1 MTTLNLD
8 SIIDV
13 TVSVSP
19 TAAARG
25 TFNEFL
31 IVGTTGLTISN
42 TIGTDE
48 RLREYESL
56 SAMLDDGFVT
66 TDDEYEAAAL
76 YFAQSP
82 APTKVW
88 IGVRDNVAS
97 PEETILEAIQACRS
111 AKDDWYIVYSIEATS
126 VDLEDIALSV
136 ESMTPSTIL
145 AYNSSAVDILD
156 ADSLTDI
163 ATKLKDE
170 SYSRTFGIYS
180 TESNAVAGVMGVA
193 CGLNTGL
200 ANSAFT
206 LKGKTVVGISTEDL
220 TASQRGIIEA
230 KNCNLYLSYANYYS
244 ILEQGA
250 MANGYFFDQV
260 MNRDML
266 VNDIQLSCMDLIYQ
280 NKKIP
285 QTEAGMTLIYNA
297 IMAACESAVRRGHLA
312 AGTYT
317 GATFKNLTQNDFMPN
332 GYIIQSDSLADQSA
346 ADRAL
351 RKAPSFYVTIK
362 EAGAVHSMTIEVIVN
377 V

>member
-42 TIGTDE
+42 PISADE

-56 SAMLDDGFVT
+56 AAMLDDGFVT

-97 PEETILEAIQACRS
+97 PEETVLEAIQACRS
-111 AKDDWYIVYSIEATS
+111 AKDDWYIVYSIEATA

-156 ADSLTDI
+156 SDSLTDI

-170 SYSRTFGIYS
+170 SYSRTFGLYS
-180 TESNAVAGVMGVA
+180 TESHAVAGVMGVA
-193 CGLNTGL
+193 CGLNTSL

-206 LKGKTVVGISTEDL
+206 LKGKNVVGIGTEDL
-220 TASQRGIIEA
+220 TASQRGI
-230 KNCNLYLSYANYYS
+230 S
-244 ILEQGA
+244 Q
-250 MANGYFFDQV
+250 
-260 MNRDML
+260 
-266 VNDIQLSCMDLIYQ
+266 
-280 NKKIP
+280 
-285 QTEAGMTLIYNA
+285 
-297 IMAACESAVRRGHLA
+297 
-312 AGTYT
+312 
-317 GATFKNLTQNDFMPN
+317 
-332 GYIIQSDSLADQSA
+332 
-346 ADRAL
+346 
-351 RKAPSFYVTIK
+351 FY
-362 EAGAVHSMTIEVIVN
+362 
-377 V
+377 